1 MTKTKKITLWTLGIV
16 AGVIITALITW
27 GLIYLRIWAA
37 FSNSRDYRP
46 DIVIENPNGEG
57 TLIIEEWLWG
67 FGAGAEIYYKED
79 GFLKQKKKIGG
90 TSADETCTPFSDGR
104 YTVTWGEDTV
114 TLEYDNGFEKEWV
127 SKTFELP

>member
-1 MTKTKKITLWTLGIV
+1 MTKTKRIVLWSVLGVVATAIVVVITYFICL
-16 AGVIITALITW
+16 LI
-27 GLIYLRIWAA
+27 A

-114 TLEYDNGFEKEWV
+114 TLEYDNGLAKEWV